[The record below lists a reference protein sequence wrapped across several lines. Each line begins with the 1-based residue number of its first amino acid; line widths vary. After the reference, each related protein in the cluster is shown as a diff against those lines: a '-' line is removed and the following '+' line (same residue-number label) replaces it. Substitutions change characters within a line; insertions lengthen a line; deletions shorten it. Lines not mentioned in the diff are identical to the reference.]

1 MIELRDYQV
10 EALAH
15 MHNGCILVGGVGS
28 GKSRTALA
36 YYYTLFGGMVNT
48 KNYVRMKNPMDLY
61 IITPAKKRDS
71 LEWLD
76 EMKPFKLFNL
86 YNIKIVVDSW
96 NNIQKYKDV
105 HDAFFIFDE
114 QRVVGWGAWTKAFIS
129 ITRKNRW
136 ILLSATPGDVW
147 SDYIPVFVANGFY
160 RNKTDFNNQHVIFNY
175 FTSYPSIK
183 GYFNEGKLIKYRNH
197 VLVQMEDQ
205 RKTHQV
211 HVDINCSYD
220 ICLYRQIERTRWNI
234 YTNEPIKNASEY
246 CQVLRRVVNSD
257 ISKQSAMLEI
267 LAERNKAIIFYTYDY
282 ELEIIKHTLDEAKW
296 PYSQWNGHRH
306 EQILGGPA
314 WAYLVQYSAGSDA
327 WNCILTDT
335 MIFYDESYSY
345 RTMIQA
351 AGRIDRMNTPFDEL
365 FYYHLRT
372 KSKIDNG
379 IRMALKRKKDFNASN
394 FAPKFAYL
402 TTSMMEV

>member
-1 MIELRDYQV
+1 MIELRDYQK
-10 EALAH
+10 EALDR

-28 GKSRTALA
+28 GKSITSLA
-36 YYYTLFGGMVNT
+36 YYYTVQARCSKTGKRLN
-48 KNYVRMKNPMDLY
+48 LY

-71 LEWLD
+71 FEW
-76 EMKPFKLFNL
+76 EAECKPFNFERLG
-86 YNIKIVVDSW
+86 IKITIDSW

-205 RKTHQV
+205 RKTHQI

-282 ELEIIKHTLDEAKW
+282 ELEIIKKTLDEAKW

-394 FAPKFAYL
+394 FAPKFI
-402 TTSMMEV
+402 